1 MELQQKGKHMKTIA
15 AALIIAVAVPMAMAS
30 DAITNERVTWFRI
43 DTLSTAEAV
52 AAENAD
58 CIVYQDRD
66 FGVTNHPIA
75 ALSLV
80 DGMERPTEGNSLIDG
95 VLDTLG
101 SVWSELVAI
110 IPDLNFRLTIYQKET
125 SVRTAS

>member
-1 MELQQKGKHMKTIA
+1 
-15 AALIIAVAVPMAMAS
+15 
-30 DAITNERVTWFRI
+30 VTWFRI

-80 DGMERPTEGNSLIDG
+80 DGTE
-95 VLDTLG
+95 
-101 SVWSELVAI
+101 
-110 IPDLNFRLTIYQKET
+110 RLT
-125 SVRTAS
+125 RGTA

>member
-1 MELQQKGKHMKTIA
+1 MKAIA
-15 AALIIAVAVPMAMAS
+15 AALIIAVAVPMAMAA

-75 ALSLV
+75 AMSLV
-80 DGMERPTEGNSLIDG
+80 DGMERLTEGNSLIDG